1 MMYYL
6 LLNLVLALDSGASF
20 DEVLARA
27 ALFHSRFRD
36 SGPVNVS
43 VGNEDPH
50 TAFWYSSAPPAYQS
64 PDLRE
69 AYNLRCF
76 RLLVALYAFMKETTL
91 RDIALG
97 EDPYNSKL
105 FSRGKTAFDK
115 VTLVDV
121 ICRALNSIAVAFSDL
136 DPSFATRD
144 PPATLAHNPRASN
157 TNHQAPGEP
166 RRQSRLV
173 GLPTEI
179 HRYIYSFLPIR
190 LQSLVDLAATC
201 KRLRVICTPL
211 IYVDPFPY
219 PATSIE
225 EICRLEARSSA
236 LATVLSLKPH
246 LASHIRRLRVR
257 VEGNI
262 SSHDVYT
269 MKYPPL
275 HLCLADSL
283 THLVELHL
291 YVPSLCENCD
301 SELEENNSLEVTC
314 YLRTLDAIATIARRW
329 PNLSSFSLLDLG
341 ADLSDEVSTIPSST
355 PAALIPRNLERL
367 AINADQYDFIP
378 VSWTFQKAMMSA
390 SSHTL
395 RHLVLHHE
403 QATTPDLLA
412 FPTLERLEL
421 TTVSP
426 IEDIRLLLQKSFS
439 SVRFLSLDSTD
450 SENDSNIPMDLSD
463 IFDNLEHLSVASST
477 CSRLIL
483 PPSVVTFQLYSDI
496 DHPPIS
502 VNGSSHLEALCCE
515 GPSHTV
521 FEVFPSLSALQ
532 TVRSLELKLTVKPD
546 DLVSAHSKPDSA
558 SFTHFFSRDSEK

>member
-1 MMYYL
+1 MEAFSAPAYINSDDLKFLERRYWEHAHSDYDVQFVVMVLIKPTNPFRHLAPLIYLAQHPRVAMRNLIKIYTYPEQTSLRSFTYYTMMYYL

-76 RLLVALYAFMKETTL
+76 RLLVALYAIMKETTL

-166 RRQSRLV
+166 RRQ
-173 GLPTEI
+173 LPTEI

-201 KRLRVICTPL
+201 KRLRVIYTPL

-341 ADLSDEVSTIPSST
+341 ADLSDKYP
-355 PAALIPRNLERL
+355 
-367 AINADQYDFIP
+367 
-378 VSWTFQKAMMSA
+378 
-390 SSHTL
+390 
-395 RHLVLHHE
+395 
-403 QATTPDLLA
+403 
-412 FPTLERLEL
+412 
-421 TTVSP
+421 
-426 IEDIRLLLQKSFS
+426 
-439 SVRFLSLDSTD
+439 LSR
-450 SENDSNIPMDLSD
+450 
-463 IFDNLEHLSVASST
+463 V
-477 CSRLIL
+477 
-483 PPSVVTFQLYSDI
+483 
-496 DHPPIS
+496 
-502 VNGSSHLEALCCE
+502 
-515 GPSHTV
+515 
-521 FEVFPSLSALQ
+521 
-532 TVRSLELKLTVKPD
+532 
-546 DLVSAHSKPDSA
+546 
-558 SFTHFFSRDSEK
+558 